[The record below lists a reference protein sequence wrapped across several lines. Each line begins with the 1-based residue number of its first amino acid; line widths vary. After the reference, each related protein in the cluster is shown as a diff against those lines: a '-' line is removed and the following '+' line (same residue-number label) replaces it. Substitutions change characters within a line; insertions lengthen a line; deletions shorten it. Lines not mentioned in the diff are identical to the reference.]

1 MDHAEA
7 FGRALRRRRLEAGL
21 TQEQTALAADLER
34 VFISWLETGK
44 RQPTF
49 GTILKLANAIGCTAG
64 DLVSEA
70 EKLARE
76 GDLPN

>member
-7 FGRALRRRRLEAGL
+7 FGKALRRRRLEAGL

-70 EKLARE
+70 EELARE
-76 GDLPN
+76 GNLPD